1 MITSE
6 QINEYAKAMAT
17 AQGQIKNPS
26 KSKTNPH
33 FKSTY
38 ADLADGIDATRDAF
52 SANGLCIIQSTS
64 LDGELLVLETRIVHS
79 SGQWVSGTYPV
90 CKLPNTPQN
99 IGSAMT
105 YARRF
110 SLFGLAN
117 IAGDDDDGAEANK
130 TETPAPP
137 KKPVSIQ
144 NTVSVLSDDQF
155 KDLVETGD
163 ARALAGIA
171 ALQTF
176 WKGLENAERVDL
188 GPERLAAWKAIAA
201 KTNQSSNQEKEA
213 A

>member
-117 IAGDDDDGAEANK
+117 ISGDDDDGAEANK
-130 TETPAPP
+130 TETEEAPISLP
-137 KKPVSIQ
+137 FP
-144 NTVSVLSDDQF
+144 
-155 KDLVETGD
+155 
-163 ARALAGIA
+163 RA
-171 ALQTF
+171 
-176 WKGLENAERVDL
+176 
-188 GPERLAAWKAIAA
+188 AISA
-201 KTNQSSNQEKEA
+201 KRPSGSRRCAPIKTATWCLNSRCRRP
-213 A
+213 